1 MEHASIVL
9 SQQRAAGEAPPHVP
23 AHVCLLMHV
32 GAEQANTR
40 LQERERVSPAKLV
53 RDGCD
58 MMLRDGCDMM
68 PAHPIYFVYLGGGC
82 STRIYVD
89 SGRYRG
95 LVSLCCGSDGP
106 LGCCMPL
113 VLMRRLSGDRV
124 RGTLRRKSLHF
135 EN

>member
-58 MMLRDGCDMM
+58 MM

-95 LVSLCCGSDGP
+95 LVSLCCEMRWPAGLLYAPSADEEAFGGP
-106 LGCCMPL
+106 REG
-113 VLMRRLSGDRV
+113 
-124 RGTLRRKSLHF
+124 HF
-135 EN
+135 TAEESAF